1 MPIAQ
6 FSVVVRTLAK
16 IARISRSTSTMMT
29 VTTKDDV
36 DDDESEWEHI
46 SYSDGE
52 YRIQLES
59 RKVTISSAL
68 S

>member
-16 IARISRSTSTMMT
+16 GARISQSTSTMMT

-36 DDDESEWEHI
+36 DDDESECEHI
-46 SYSDGE
+46 SY
-52 YRIQLES
+52 IF
-59 RKVTISSAL
+59 
-68 S
+68 

>member
-29 VTTKDDV
+29 VMTKDDV
-36 DDDESEWEHI
+36 DDDESECEHI

-52 YRIQLES
+52 LN
-59 RKVTISSAL
+59 
-68 S
+68 